1 MSRSEPIP
9 TSRRLRLRGQR
20 SSITPDGT
28 ALDELAE
35 CLADDAEVDADSR
48 VDAVEL
54 AFDHGSA
61 EDAIEALQRLRE
73 ADYDVTVRD
82 LVVEV
87 RR

>member
-1 MSRSEPIP
+1 MSRSESVP

-20 SSITPDGT
+20 SSITPDGV

-35 CLADDAEVDADSR
+35 CFDDVDTDTDAG

-54 AFDHGSA
+54 ALDGGSA
-61 EDAIEALQRLRE
+61 EDAIEALGRLTE
-73 ADYDVTVRD
+73 ADYDVTVRE
-82 LVVEV
+82 LVVEI

>member
-1 MSRSEPIP
+1 MSHSESVP

-20 SSITPDGT
+20 RAGGLDGT

-35 CLADDAEVDADSR
+35 CLAADVNDDTY

-54 AFDHGSA
+54 ALDRSSTEETIETIRRLVDA
-61 EDAIEALQRLRE
+61 E
-73 ADYDVTVRD
+73 YDVRVRE

>member
-35 CLADDAEVDADSR
+35 CLADDADSR